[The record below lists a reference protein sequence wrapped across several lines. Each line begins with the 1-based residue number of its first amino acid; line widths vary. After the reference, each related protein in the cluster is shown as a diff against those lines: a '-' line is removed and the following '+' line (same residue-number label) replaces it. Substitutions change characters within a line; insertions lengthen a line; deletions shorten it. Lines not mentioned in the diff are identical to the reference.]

1 MRVTTTLDDRL
12 AKQAQQKARSLNESM
27 SAFVSEAVRLRL
39 EQLEWTEAV
48 EQLND
53 LVGDDFVK
61 DDYQQAIRDMRDA

>member
-12 AKQAQQKARSLNESM
+12 AEQAQQKARSLNESM